1 MVRAADELKGPL
13 ASLGRDGVQVHLTGA
28 AGMWSDFNAAN
39 KSAMLRSEVISWPV
53 TLAILVL
60 AFGSLVAA
68 GLPLMLT
75 MVGLVAA
82 AGSLYLGTQ
91 LLPISIWAMN
101 FALMFALA
109 LGIDYALFIV
119 YRFRGAFFGS
129 RLTAAE
135 ATAADDGH
143 RRQGRALLRPDRPDL
158 ADAR

>member
-1 MVRAADELKGPL
+1 M
-13 ASLGRDGVQVHLTGA
+13 
-28 AGMWSDFNAAN
+28 
-39 KSAMLRSEVISWPV
+39 
-53 TLAILVL
+53 L

-75 MVGLVAA
+75 MVGLLAA

-91 LLPISIWAMN
+91 VLPISIWAMN

-129 RLTAAE
+129 KLDPAE
-135 ATAADDGH
+135 ATAQTWTPPA
-143 RRQGRALLRPDRPDL
+143 RRSSSPA
-158 ADAR
+158 